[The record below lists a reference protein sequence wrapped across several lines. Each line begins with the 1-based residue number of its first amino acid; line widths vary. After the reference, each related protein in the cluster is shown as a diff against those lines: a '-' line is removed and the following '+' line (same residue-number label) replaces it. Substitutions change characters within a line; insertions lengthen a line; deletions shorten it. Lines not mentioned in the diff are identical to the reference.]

1 MAKDDRDKRETGG
14 GRHEN
19 ENENRR
25 ERNGQ
30 PTGPID
36 PDTIRVSPHPVSE
49 DGKPWSSGRPM
60 SSARVG
66 I

>member
-1 MAKDDRDKRETGG
+1 MAKDDRDKHEQDE

-36 PDTIRVSPHPVSE
+36 PDTIREPSP
-49 DGKPWSSGRPM
+49 GKRGR
-60 SSARVG
+60 
-66 I
+66 